1 MKIKFIKNSN
11 DDTMPIRPFD
21 LEKMTGHA
29 PDKTQSNTEKNTTE
43 KSISI
48 GKKLITSETFW
59 FCVGY
64 MVSDLIVHFI
74 LNKKKKF

>member
-11 DDTMPIRPFD
+11 NDTMPIRPFD

-29 PDKTQSNTEKNTTE
+29 PDKTQSNIEKNTTE

-48 GKKLITSETFW
+48 GKKLITMKLFG
-59 FCVGY
+59 F
-64 MVSDLIVHFI
+64 M
-74 LNKKKKF
+74 